1 MYLSVDIEFCLLSQV
16 QGSRIKN
23 NQKILQKKAMKG
35 INHHLVS
42 FNGLLPL

>member
-1 MYLSVDIEFCLLSQV
+1 MYLLVDIEFCLLSQV

-23 NQKILQKKAMKG
+23 NQKITMMG

-42 FNGLLPL
+42 FNGLHPL